1 MMPARKLSL
10 IDRLPPV
17 RGQYRADVALGPRT
31 WFRVGGRADVV
42 FRPADVEDLA
52 AFFAA
57 RPADVP
63 VTILGVGSNVLIRDD
78 GIEGIVVRLGRNFAD
93 VVVNGEWVT
102 AGAGALDVSV
112 ALSARDA
119 GLTGL
124 EFLRGIPGTIGG
136 GLKVNAGAFGGE
148 FKDVLVS
155 AEAVDFGGQV
165 HHFTAVDLGLGYRS
179 SRVSEGYVF
188 TRAEFH
194 AAFGDR
200 EQIDRRMA
208 DITANRN
215 LSQPVHARTGG
226 STFVNPSDPK
236 AGGRKAWQLIEE
248 AGCRG
253 LKLGGAQVSEQH
265 CNFLVNAGSATAADL
280 EELGEIVRRRVFD
293 RFGLWLEWEIYRIGR
308 PAPRRGGGA

>member
-57 RPADVP
+57 RPVDVP

-93 VVVNGEWVT
+93 VVINGEWVM

-155 AEAVDFGGQV
+155 AEAVDFDGQV
-165 HHFTAVDLGLGYRS
+165 HHLTAVDLGLGYRS
-179 SRVSEGYVF
+179 SRISEGHVF
-188 TRAEFH
+188 TRAQFH

-236 AGGRKAWQLIEE
+236 AGGRKAWRLIEE

-253 LKLGGAQVSEQH
+253 LKVGGAQVSEQH
-265 CNFLVNAGSATAADL
+265 CNFLVNTGSATAADL

-308 PAPRRGGGA
+308 PATRRGGGA